1 MCIRPAASSL
11 PTAAWVGNYADAS
24 HYAVLPADGSW
35 GPAQELSN
43 GNVQG
48 AAHGL
53 GLAVSR
59 DGSVVVAFANKG
71 DAIWAASGTVL
82 GGLSAPVFV
91 ATGDYSTDSAP
102 KVAVNDAG
110 QASLVWSQHGRTEA
124 ATRSPGGTWS
134 AAAVLASQ
142 PSSSVAT
149 AIDAAGNAIAVFGSS
164 YSWHL
169 AGGSWGPATALPAG
183 SSGGLVVA
191 DPAGTFI
198 YANSGGNA
206 FTFAAGATSFGAAS
220 GSRGS
225 LADLK
230 IAPGLAVM
238 LAAGAVSTQTV
249 P

>member
-1 MCIRPAASSL
+1 MDGSGNAI
-11 PTAAWVGNYADAS
+11 AAWVGNYANAS
-24 HYAVLPADGSW
+24 HYTVLPAGGSW
-35 GPAQELSN
+35 GPVKELSN

-53 GLAVSR
+53 GLAVSP

-71 DAIWAASGTVL
+71 DAIWAASGTVR

-91 ATGDYSTDSAP
+91 ATGDYSTDSVP
-102 KVAVNDAG
+102 KVAVDDAG

-142 PSSSVAT
+142 ASSSVAT
-149 AIDAAGNAIAVFGSS
+149 AVDGAGNAIAVFGSS
-164 YSWHL
+164 FSWHL
-169 AGGSWGPATALPAG
+169 AGGSWGPATSLPAG

-191 DPAGTFI
+191 DPGGTFV
-198 YANSGGNA
+198 YGGSGGNA
-206 FTFAAGATSFGAAS
+206 FTFAAGATGFGAGS

-225 LADLK
+225 LGDLK
-230 IAPGLAVM
+230 IIPGRAAM
-238 LAAGAVSTQTV
+238 LAANTVSTETV
-249 P
+249 N